1 MINTLFRN
9 VDPGCL
15 PTLFP
20 APVQQRYNLLK
31 SLYTVLY
38 HLNRALFLFDEKPW
52 FSVQKLVFL
61 LVNM

>member
-9 VDPGCL
+9 ADPGCS

-31 SLYTVLY
+31 SLCTVLY
-38 HLNRALFLFDEKPW
+38 HRIRALFLFDEKPL
-52 FSVQKLVFL
+52 FFLEKLAFL
-61 LVNM
+61 LVNI

>member
-1 MINTLFRN
+1 
-9 VDPGCL
+9 L

-31 SLYTVLY
+31 SLCTVLY
-38 HLNRALFLFDEKPW
+38 HRIRALFLFDEKPL
-52 FSVQKLVFL
+52 FFLEKLAFL